1 MSKLSF
7 DALSQRADA
16 IAKEE
21 LLISINGGTQNCCHP
36 GDCPPPPPPKDER
49 LDAVVICD
57 RI

>member
-16 IAKEE
+16 IANEE
-21 LLISINGGTQNCCHP
+21 LLISINGGTQNLCHP
-36 GDCPPPPPPKDER
+36 NSDTVKDER
-49 LDAVVICD
+49 KDGVIICD